1 MFPDIECV
9 DFDVEFIY
17 NVHFTIT
24 DMLTCSNKCLLSK
37 GLNLHNHFVNLKI
50 NASNKVGPMTSINL
64 LKLWNFFYFH
74 LTSAFRLYVQI
85 MLSPEW
91 MPKF

>member
-1 MFPDIECV
+1 MFSDIECV

-50 NASNKVGPMTSINL
+50 NASNKVGSMTSINL
-64 LKLWNFFYFH
+64 LKLMELF
-74 LTSAFRLYVQI
+74 L
-85 MLSPEW
+85 LSPGRCISFVCTNYAFSR
-91 MPKF
+91 MDA